1 MHHYLRAIGFHELKT
16 TKELDQVLDAIIEN
30 PNRIQTARD
39 AKGNEIAEMTKEYG
53 RGFGIRIIGQF
64 VDEEE
69 FEIDY
74 YYPYFTGNSVTT
86 EEKVTVE
93 RHAGTESYAGIC
105 DDVRIGV
112 SLIFYIQNGV
122 EYMNEMY
129 HDETC
134 LSKATVTL
142 SGLSTD
148 GRIIM
153 PIAKQKKKVE
163 TPAQVQ
169 QRNSLMAAAL
179 AGDEEAMESLTLEDI
194 DTYSMLSNRV
204 MDEDVLSI
212 VETSFMPYGIESDQY
227 QVIGEIIDFTMIPN
241 KETLEE
247 LYILTLNCNE
257 MVFDVCINQK
267 DLMGEPAVG
276 RRFKGTIWLQGKL
289 NFMD

>member
-1 MHHYLRAIGFHELKT
+1 MHHYLRAIGFHDLAT
-16 TKELDQVLDAIIEN
+16 TKELDQVLDNVIEN
-30 PNRIQTARD
+30 PNRLQTARD
-39 AKGNEIAEMTKEYG
+39 EKGNEIAEMTKEYG
-53 RGFGIRIIGQF
+53 HGFGIRIIGQF

-93 RHAGTESYAGIC
+93 RHTGTESYAGIC

-227 QVIGEIIDFTMIPN
+227 QVIGEIVDFTMLPN

-247 LYILTLNCNE
+247 LYILTLSCNE
-257 MVFDVCINQK
+257 MVFDVCINRK

>member
-16 TKELDQVLDAIIEN
+16 TKELDQVLDEVIEN

-39 AKGNEIAEMTKEYG
+39 EKGNEIAEMTKEYG
-53 RGFGIRIIGQF
+53 HGFGIRVIGQF

-122 EYMNEMY
+122 EYMNEVY

-227 QVIGEIIDFTMIPN
+227 QVIGEIVDFTMLPN
-241 KETLEE
+241 KDTLEE
-247 LYILTLNCNE
+247 LYILTLSCNE
-257 MVFDVCINQK
+257 MIFDVCINQK